1 MLNRLTLCL
10 LTCTAAA
17 WLLTGCGTTDH
28 GTLKDPDNERSE
40 TRLRVGDQLTIRLD
54 TGGKDMP
61 QVIET
66 VIDQSGDISL
76 PLIGRIKAAGFTSG
90 ELGERIQT
98 SYVPRYFVHCNAAIV
113 PTIRFF
119 YVGGEVRLPAR
130 YNWTEDVTLMKAV
143 NAAGGFTDY
152 ANRRKVELVRGK
164 NKQTFDCEDLR
175 QHPDKD
181 VPVQPGD
188 SIYVARSIF

>member
-1 MLNRLTLCL
+1 MLNRPTICL
-10 LTCTAAA
+10 LTCAAAA
-17 WLLTGCGTTDH
+17 WLMTGCGTTDH
-28 GTLKDPDNERSE
+28 GSLSDPDNERAE
-40 TRLRVGDQLTIRLD
+40 TRLRVGDQLTIRVD
-54 TGGKDMP
+54 TGGKDIA

-76 PLIGRIKAAGFTSG
+76 PLIGRIKAAGFSTG

-98 SYVPRYFVHCNAAIV
+98 SYVPRYFVHCHAAVV

-119 YVGGEVRLPAR
+119 YVGGEVRVPGR

-143 NAAGGFTDY
+143 NTAGGFTDY
-152 ANRRKVELVRGK
+152 SNRRQVELARGK

-181 VPVQPGD
+181 VP
-188 SIYVARSIF
+188 